1 MDHPV
6 QEIRLHGAAQE
17 RPERV
22 LRQAGVGVDAGA
34 GAPPLAAVRVRVQR
48 VEGCGGR
55 RGPLR
60 GRHRGLVRI
69 HQHVRR
75 SQGCYLNDVRIVF
88 RSYDPSSFCMR
99 TGLSKG

>member
-22 LRQAGVGVDAGA
+22 LCQIGVGVDAGA
-34 GAPPLAAVRVRVQR
+34 GSPPLAAVRVRVQR
-48 VEGCGGR
+48 VEGGGGR

-60 GRHRGLVRI
+60 GRHRGLVQL

-75 SQGCYLNDVRIVF
+75 SQG
-88 RSYDPSSFCMR
+88 
-99 TGLSKG
+99 